1 MQHEPNA
8 TDAPAVLKISEVI
21 SVMRISRTAV
31 YEGARNSLRTDG
43 AAGIPC
49 VRVGRSIRFPRLL
62 LEQYL
67 KQPITADQL
76 SHPYDPTDT
85 DPLIII
91 IILLNLNL
99 PNDHS
104 HTQPYLSPTLPRL
117 TNPSAN
123 PTPSRS
129 NDKSRT
135 NTRQQNQTVARGREC
150 VLKCCVSDRSI
161 TAPLARSSSTSPST

>member
-21 SVMRISRTAV
+21 SVMRISRTAA
-31 YEGARNSLRTDG
+31 YEGARNFLRTDG

-85 DPLIII
+85 DPRTTITT
-91 IILLNLNL
+91 
-99 PNDHS
+99 S
-104 HTQPYLSPTLPRL
+104 RTRTTSPT
-117 TNPSAN
+117 T
-123 PTPSRS
+123 T
-129 NDKSRT
+129 RT
-135 NTRQQNQTVARGREC
+135 INA
-150 VLKCCVSDRSI
+150 
-161 TAPLARSSSTSPST
+161 STSPRLFPA

>member
-21 SVMRISRTAV
+21 SVMRISRTAA
-31 YEGARNSLRTDG
+31 YEGARKFLRTDG

-76 SHPYDPTDT
+76 SHPYDEGD
-85 DPLIII
+85 
-91 IILLNLNL
+91 
-99 PNDHS
+99 S
-104 HTQPYLSPTLPRL
+104 
-117 TNPSAN
+117 
-123 PTPSRS
+123 
-129 NDKSRT
+129 
-135 NTRQQNQTVARGREC
+135 
-150 VLKCCVSDRSI
+150 
-161 TAPLARSSSTSPST
+161 

>member
-21 SVMRISRTAV
+21 SVMRISRTAA
-31 YEGARNSLRTDG
+31 YEGARNFLRTDG

-85 DPLIII
+85 DPRTTTTT
-91 IILLNLNL
+91 
-99 PNDHS
+99 S
-104 HTQPYLSPTLPRL
+104 RTRTTSPT
-117 TNPSAN
+117 T
-123 PTPSRS
+123 T
-129 NDKSRT
+129 RT
-135 NTRQQNQTVARGREC
+135 INA
-150 VLKCCVSDRSI
+150 
-161 TAPLARSSSTSPST
+161 STSPRLFPA